1 VAELD
6 DGDGLLDD
14 GDSGGGVMHVFLRA
28 FQGRLKS
35 ELAGN
40 EEERVLLNHLADNEW
55 CLGAVHAP
63 EMCSLFGIA
72 LAEPSYYRDIHVWLP
87 DVRWGAMPVCPVCE
101 SSKDVSSHCFRT
113 NHVGRRIVDVDTT
126 YYVLVRWYNCRA
138 CEKTA
143 KTVRAAAAAA
153 PARNTP
159 FTAAA
164 PPVAA
169 AAGLGLAAAA
179 PIAAAAAPVAV
190 AEPTPRRR
198 AKQFGHDEY
207 RYST

>member
-1 VAELD
+1 MAELD

-40 EEERVLLNHLADNEW
+40 KEERVLPNHLADNEW
-55 CLGAVHAP
+55 CIGAVHAP

-87 DVRWGAMPVCPVCE
+87 DVLWGAMPVCPVCE

-126 YYVLVRWYNCRA
+126 YYVLGRRY
-138 CEKTA
+138 K
-143 KTVRAAAAAA
+143 
-153 PARNTP
+153 PG
-159 FTAAA
+159 
-164 PPVAA
+164 
-169 AAGLGLAAAA
+169 GLRENGQGCSSGGGGGSCQEH
-179 PIAAAAAPVAV
+179 AV
-190 AEPTPRRR
+190 HCGCAPRRCGCGPR
-198 AKQFGHDEY
+198 TGGGRPH
-207 RYST
+207 RCGGGPRRCG

>member
-1 VAELD
+1 
-6 DGDGLLDD
+6 
-14 GDSGGGVMHVFLRA
+14 MHVFLRA

-40 EEERVLLNHLADNEW
+40 KEERVLPNHLADNEW
-55 CLGAVHAP
+55 CIGAVHAP

-126 YYVLVRWYNCRA
+126 YYVLGRRYKCRA
-138 CEKTA
+138 CKKTA
-143 KTVRAAAAAA
+143 KAVQAAAAAA

-159 FTAAA
+159 FTVAA
-164 PPVAA
+164 PPI
-169 AAGLGLAAAA
+169 AAGAAPGLAAAA
-179 PIAAAAAPVAV
+179 PVAAGAPPRLAAAAPVDA
-190 AEPTPRRR
+190 R
-198 AKQFGHDEY
+198 
-207 RYST
+207 STG